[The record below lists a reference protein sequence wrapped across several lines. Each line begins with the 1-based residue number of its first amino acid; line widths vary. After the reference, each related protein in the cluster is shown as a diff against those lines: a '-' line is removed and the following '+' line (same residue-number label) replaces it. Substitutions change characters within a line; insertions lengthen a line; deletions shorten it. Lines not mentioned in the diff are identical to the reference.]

1 MIDNLICDPKK
12 QISINLECILKF
24 MNYLIFRDFLGIF
37 INFYEF
43 NSIYFE
49 LNEYKINFISHAD
62 MTIDV
67 TQAKTVMPRSDI

>member
-12 QISINLECILKF
+12 KFLINLECILIF

-37 INFYEF
+37 MNFYEF

-49 LNEYKINFISHAD
+49 LNE
-62 MTIDV
+62 
-67 TQAKTVMPRSDI
+67 